1 MMMREFEVIVWACI
15 NSKEY
20 LEMEGILKDGE
31 KETPQKKVL
40 YRLLMTAFYLKEKYC
55 KKYEFEAIK
64 AYFVQN
70 FPQFLGKYTTE
81 WLLLA
86 EPDMS
91 FLTPRIMN

>member
-1 MMMREFEVIVWACI
+1 MMMREFEVIIWACI
-15 NSKEY
+15 NSKEQ
-20 LEMEGILKDGE
+20 LDQEGILRDGE
-31 KETPQKKVL
+31 KETPQKKIL

-55 KKYEFEAIK
+55 KKHEFDVIK

-91 FLTPRIMN
+91 FLTPRALN